1 MAVLRFDSNE
11 NFRVIEWGTKH
22 SLKVGQIVFSI
33 GSPLDLPNTASM
45 GVISAYNRKMTDSFG
60 MDTTTIQ
67 HTASINPGS
76 SGGALVNIHGQFIG
90 LNTMSYV
97 NASIGE
103 GINSLHFAVQVDI
116 LSQMIP
122 SLE

>member
-1 MAVLRFDSNE
+1 
-11 NFRVIEWGTKH
+11 
-22 SLKVGQIVFSI
+22 
-33 GSPLDLPNTASM
+33 
-45 GVISAYNRKMTDSFG
+45 MTDSFG

-76 SGGALVNIHGQFIG
+76 SGGALVNIYGQFIG

-97 NASIGE
+97 NTSIGE